1 MSAECPPKLFE
12 EFEASCGDFVK
23 PNKEGLA
30 YIYEVFF
37 NHFEHANAIELVYPR
52 LPEATFTDWKK
63 FEYWCDEIKSEF
75 ISHISPYGEDDPEFF
90 TDFPTPKDYFKN
102 KKKLKSIIIN
112 TLRNEIESVVY
123 VEIICENK
131 NLFL

>member
-75 ISHISPYGEDDPEFF
+75 ISHISPYGEDGLVRSFMAFYRFLYDPRSPN
-90 TDFPTPKDYFKN
+90 DQY
-102 KKKLKSIIIN
+102 LA
-112 TLRNEIESVVY
+112 
-123 VEIICENK
+123 
-131 NLFL
+131 